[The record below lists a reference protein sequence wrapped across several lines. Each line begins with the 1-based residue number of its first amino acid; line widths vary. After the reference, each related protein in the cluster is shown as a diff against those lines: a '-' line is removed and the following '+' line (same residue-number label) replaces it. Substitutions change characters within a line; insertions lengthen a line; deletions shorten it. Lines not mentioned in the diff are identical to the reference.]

1 MRGACGERV
10 ARVARTIARGTEL
23 GRGCATTL
31 EGGVSNR
38 VRGIQAARI
47 AERER
52 FAVE

>member
-1 MRGACGERV
+1 MHRVRGERV
-10 ARVARTIARGTEL
+10 ARVACAIARGAEL

-31 EGGVSNR
+31 ERGVSNR
-38 VRGIQAARI
+38 VRGIQSARV

>member
-1 MRGACGERV
+1 MRRACGERV
-10 ARVARTIARGTEL
+10 ARVAGAIARGAEL
-23 GRGCATTL
+23 CGGCAATL

-38 VRGIQAARI
+38 VRGIQSARV